1 VFTAQNYQTGPN
13 RQHQIMS
20 TITGT
25 ITDATGAPLHAR
37 IDFLSKSTP
46 LAGGGIVTTNT
57 DKTVRT
63 DPTAGTFSVV
73 LVGGNYQVII
83 TAQGQSSTFNIVV
96 PSDNLTYTIDQ
107 VTSTP
112 LAFVY
117 TPPNT
122 VWNGTRAGHITF
134 LPIAAPVAAPTLVTG
149 NYGSG
154 SMGLTDQSSYCF
166 SWQNANGDTT
176 LASPAVAD
184 TPPNPPTT
192 TGINIL
198 LPNPPAGVTAVTVY
212 RSTDAGATWGV
223 LQSGISPLVTSII
236 DKVSNAIF
244 AAGANPTAH
253 TLPQL
258 NTTAGGLLSSSG
270 NYAAYVT
277 DSAIF
282 FPGTNLRIK
291 ANKGPQLY
299 NFTTGLW
306 HTLLATGNPAQ
317 LGLDA
322 GSP

>member
-1 VFTAQNYQTGPN
+1 
-13 RQHQIMS
+13 MS

-25 ITDATGAPLHAR
+25 IEDATGAPLHAR

-46 LAGGGIVTTNT
+46 LAGGGIVNTNT
-57 DKTVRT
+57 DLTVRT
-63 DPTAGTFSVV
+63 NPTAGTFSVV
-73 LVGGNYQVII
+73 LVGGNYQVVI

-107 VTSTP
+107 VTATP
-112 LAFVY
+112 LAFVF

-134 LPIAAPVAAPTLVTG
+134 LPLAGPLVAPTLQTG
-149 NYGSG
+149 NYGAG
-154 SMGLTDQSSYCF
+154 SMGAGDQSSYCF
-166 SWQNANGDTT
+166 SWQNANGDST
-176 LASPAVAD
+176 LASPAAAD
-184 TPPNPPTT
+184 TPPTGSN

-198 LPNPPAGVTAVTVY
+198 LPTPPAGVTSVTVY
-212 RSTDAGATWGV
+212 RSTDAGGTWGV
-223 LQSGISPLVTSII
+223 LQSGILPVVTSII
-236 DKVSNAIF
+236 DKISNAIF
-244 AAGANPTAH
+244 AAGASPNNH
-253 TLPQL
+253 TLPAL
-258 NTTAGGLLSSSG
+258 NSTAGGLLSSSG
-270 NYAAYVT
+270 NVAAYVT
-277 DSAIF
+277 DTAIF

-322 GSP
+322 GNP